1 MCFSGGLTI
10 LGCFIFRNED
20 VLSKQ
25 DGKIRKLM
33 SGISN
38 LGPSLPQ
45 EQVVFV
51 SNNVAKVLDSKSSSF
66 KNIELKAQ
74 EKPLEF
80 VRLDSSLI
88 LDLPVARTEEKE
100 LVDDLVPAVKKLEEN
115 LEHTIFVFGNKLLQD
130 KDVLGKPFDFDKKK
144 GKGKNKNESLD
155 EEDDMNAQTIINV
168 ELLMTDSLCPQNV
181 EIQNSV
187 VRMKVAG
194 KLCSR
199 VYLAPGATVT
209 FAKKEIVIDILRS
222 MRTR

>member
-1 MCFSGGLTI
+1 M
-10 LGCFIFRNED
+10 
-20 VLSKQ
+20 LSKQ
-25 DGKIRKLM
+25 DGKIRKLL

-45 EQVVFV
+45 EQIVFV

-80 VRLDSSLI
+80 VRLDSGLI

-100 LVDDLVPAVKKLEEN
+100 LVDDLVPAMKKLEEN
-115 LEHTIFVFGNKLLQD
+115 LDHCIFVFGNKLLQD
-130 KDVLGKPFDFDKKK
+130 KDVLGKPFDIDKKK

-155 EEDDMNAQTIINV
+155 EEDDMNAQTIVNV

-199 VYLAPGATVT
+199 VYLAPGATVN